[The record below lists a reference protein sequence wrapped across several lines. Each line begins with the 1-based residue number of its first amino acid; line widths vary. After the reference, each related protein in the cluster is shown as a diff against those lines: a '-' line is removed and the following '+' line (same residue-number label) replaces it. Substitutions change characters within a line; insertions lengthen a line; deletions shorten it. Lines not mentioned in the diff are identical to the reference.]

1 MTTDIRVAAAEA
13 QAARP
18 PDAVQPPQRP
28 PPPGRGR
35 ARETRR
41 RAGTVL
47 TWVALCLL
55 GIVFMYPFVWLVSA
69 SFKPR
74 SEVFDNRLIPETF
87 TFDNYVQ
94 VWQEAPL
101 ALWLLNTAIV
111 TVLAAVTV
119 TISSAMVAW
128 GFAYFRF
135 RGRGFL
141 FGLVLATMML
151 PGAVT
156 MIPTFLI
163 WNALGQVGTL
173 TPLWAGNLFGSAFYI
188 FLLRQFFLGLPARPL
203 RGGPHRR
210 REPVGRLLADR
221 AAADRPGARRGAR
234 VRGAGGVDRPDEG
247 ADLPARLRHLH
258 HPAGPQVA
266 RGRVRLR
273 RRVALGDHHHRERHH
288 DRPADHRLL
297 PRAEAHHRR
306 RRVDRAQRLGRADAA
321 GGCRAPVPFTST
333 DVTWCG
339 TPDGLSTRTSRRRTI
354 DSATML
360 PTARNSDY
368 QFCRVRFQKSAE
380 RMYSPVAR
388 ERSPCSAC
396 SSL

>member
-1 MTTDIRVAAAEA
+1 MTTDVRIAAAES

-18 PDAVQPPQRP
+18 EPDAAQL
-28 PPPGRGR
+28 PGRPIPAGPR
-35 ARETRR
+35 GSARTRR
-41 RAGTVL
+41 RVGTVL
-47 TWVALCLL
+47 TWIALCLL
-55 GIVFMYPFVWLVSA
+55 GIVFVYPFVWLVSA

-74 SEVFDNRLIPETF
+74 SQVFDNRLIPETF

-119 TISSAMVAW
+119 TLSSAMVAW

-188 FLLRQFFLGLPARPL
+188 FLLRQFFLGLPRDLFEAARIDGASQWGVFWRIALPL
-203 RGGPHRR
+203 TGPALAVVLVFEVQAVWTDLMKALIYLRDSDTFTIPRGLKSLVDAYGFGGEWHWEIIVTASVITTVPLII
-210 REPVGRLLADR
+210 VFFLAQKRIID
-221 AAADRPGARRGAR
+221 
-234 VRGAGGVDRPDEG
+234 GV
-247 ADLPARLRHLH
+247 A
-258 HPAGPQVA
+258 
-266 RGRVRLR
+266 
-273 RRVALGDHHHRERHH
+273 
-288 DRPADHRLL
+288 
-297 PRAEAHHRR
+297 
-306 RRVDRAQRLGRADAA
+306 
-321 GGCRAPVPFTST
+321 ST
-333 DVTWCG
+333 
-339 TPDGLSTRTSRRRTI
+339 GL
-354 DSATML
+354 
-360 PTARNSDY
+360 
-368 QFCRVRFQKSAE
+368 KG
-380 RMYSPVAR
+380 
-388 ERSPCSAC
+388 
-396 SSL
+396 